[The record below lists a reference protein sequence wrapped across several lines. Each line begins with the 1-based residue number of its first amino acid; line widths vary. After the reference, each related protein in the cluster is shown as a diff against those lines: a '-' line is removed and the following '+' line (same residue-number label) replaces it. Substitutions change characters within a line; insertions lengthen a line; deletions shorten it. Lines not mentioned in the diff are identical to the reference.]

1 MATESHG
8 VSEQEIDLR
17 LMVQVASGDRRAI
30 QALLDRYW
38 PRLVRYATSIVGSE
52 DAAKDVVQD
61 CFIRV
66 WERRDAWEPT
76 GSVNSYLYRIT
87 RNLALNDIRSA
98 RTRTDRE
105 QVAYSDSVEGAL
117 DGPELLD
124 EMHVRREVERAIASL
139 SERRREVFVLS
150 RFHGLSHAE
159 IAETLQT
166 SPQTVA
172 NQMSSALAELRVA
185 LAHLLREG

>member
-1 MATESHG
+1 MATESPG
-8 VSEQEIDLR
+8 ESEQEIDLR
-17 LMVQVASGDRRAI
+17 HMGRIGSGDRRAM

-38 PRLVRYATSIVGSE
+38 SRLVRYAASIVGSD

-76 GSVNSYLYRIT
+76 GSVSSYLYRIT

-98 RTRTDRE
+98 RVRTDRE
-105 QVAYSDSVEGAL
+105 LEASSDEASTH
-117 DGPELLD
+117 PEVLD
-124 EMHVRREVERAIASL
+124 EIHVRREVERAIGAL
-139 SERRREVFVLS
+139 SERRREVFILS
-150 RFHGLSHAE
+150 RFHGLSYAE

-172 NQMSSALAELRVA
+172 NQMSSALAELRLA
-185 LAHLLREG
+185 LADLLHDD